1 MRDQPGDLIIERLGV
16 PGGVTGPR
24 HRGNR
29 HPVGRT
35 AHPRRLSLDEHLHRA
50 GIQRPPPAPS
60 LTLVVTTA
68 TPTTT
73 PTPTTGTSSQP
84 TRHDDH
90 LEVFVEL
97 DALHH
102 HLMVNT
108 DHPAPYPLR
117 LHPLLLA
124 RLPAVD
130 SRKAKPDNGVH
141 PRMVSYPPTERD
153 GEPQLVASAPGPWT
167 QRPAADS
174 EDVVDLHDSV
184 VGEWREDHILSRASS
199 LWSHADADESA
210 PGRHGCGD
218 AA

>member
-24 HRGNR
+24 HRGHR

-108 DHPAPYPLR
+108 DHPACQWPAGSARGRPVVLPTGGHR
-117 LHPLLLA
+117 FCSLA
-124 RLPAVD
+124 AR
-130 SRKAKPDNGVH
+130 G
-141 PRMVSYPPTERD
+141 
-153 GEPQLVASAPGPWT
+153 
-167 QRPAADS
+167 
-174 EDVVDLHDSV
+174 
-184 VGEWREDHILSRASS
+184 
-199 LWSHADADESA
+199 
-210 PGRHGCGD
+210 
-218 AA
+218 

>member
-60 LTLVVTTA
+60 LTLIVTTA

-153 GEPQLVASAPGPWT
+153 GEPLLSGRDARVLGDGRCPLG
-167 QRPAADS
+167 RPTPRRP
-174 EDVVDLHDSV
+174 V
-184 VGEWREDHILSRASS
+184 RR
-199 LWSHADADESA
+199 
-210 PGRHGCGD
+210 
-218 AA
+218 

>member
-97 DALHH
+97 DALYH
-102 HLMVNT
+102 HLMVNA

-117 LHPLLLA
+117 LHPVAPRSTPSRRQPESQAGQRGAPADGQLPTHGTGRRA
-124 RLPAVD
+124 RKVRRCPN
-130 SRKAKPDNGVH
+130 SRH
-141 PRMVSYPPTERD
+141 CSE
-153 GEPQLVASAPGPWT
+153 AS
-167 QRPAADS
+167 RS
-174 EDVVDLHDSV
+174 
-184 VGEWREDHILSRASS
+184 WRRSSSAITASRT
-199 LWSHADADESA
+199 
-210 PGRHGCGD
+210 P
-218 AA
+218 

>member
-153 GEPQLVASAPGPWT
+153 GEPLLLTLDGC
-167 QRPAADS
+167 
-174 EDVVDLHDSV
+174 DVVGFVPPDVALPLHLDV
-184 VGEWREDHILSRASS
+184 DGRCLGERCRLLRRDPTLS
-199 LWSHADADESA
+199 
-210 PGRHGCGD
+210 GRCSG
-218 AA
+218 

>member
-153 GEPQLVASAPGPWT
+153 GEPLFMSPGGT
-167 QRPAADS
+167 
-174 EDVVDLHDSV
+174 
-184 VGEWREDHILSRASS
+184 GSRAGVRE
-199 LWSHADADESA
+199 WSATGLLDAMI
-210 PGRHGCGD
+210 GRCAGRNV
-218 AA
+218 

>member
-153 GEPQLVASAPGPWT
+153 GEPENWDMATGVAVPTATSTHQPVDIGPCAFARAT
-167 QRPAADS
+167 ESTSVRRPS
-174 EDVVDLHDSV
+174 T
-184 VGEWREDHILSRASS
+184 SR
-199 LWSHADADESA
+199 
-210 PGRHGCGD
+210 
-218 AA
+218 

>member
-1 MRDQPGDLIIERLGV
+1 MRGQPGDLIIERLGV

-108 DHPAPYPLR
+108 AHPPPHPLR
-117 LHPLLLA
+117 LPPLLRA
-124 RLPAVD
+124 RPPAVD

-153 GEPQLVASAPGPWT
+153 GEPQFCRDVKAARGDEHVGVAAHVTIGGLETGRRTRTSCAMMDPASTQRRRAPG
-167 QRPAADS
+167 
-174 EDVVDLHDSV
+174 
-184 VGEWREDHILSRASS
+184 
-199 LWSHADADESA
+199 
-210 PGRHGCGD
+210 HGS
-218 AA
+218 